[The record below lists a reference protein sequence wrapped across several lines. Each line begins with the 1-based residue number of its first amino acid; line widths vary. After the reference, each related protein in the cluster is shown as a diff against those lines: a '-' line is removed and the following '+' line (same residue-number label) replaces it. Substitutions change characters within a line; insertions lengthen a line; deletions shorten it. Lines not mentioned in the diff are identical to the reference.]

1 MTVLRLITL
10 FIMGVVT
17 GRLFIHG
24 DVFGGVLTIC
34 AIGTLI
40 TYSFLVEAK
49 AYDADR
55 K

>member
-1 MTVLRLITL
+1 MTVLRFITL
-10 FIMGVVT
+10 FIMGSVT
-17 GRLFIHG
+17 GRFFTHG
-24 DVFGGVLTIC
+24 DVFGGVL
-34 AIGTLI
+34 AIFAVGALI